1 MYEMMVGYPPFCSD
15 EPITTCRKIINWR
28 QHLRFPDDAR
38 LSPDAVDLMRRLL
51 CDVDSRLGTQ
61 VIVHSLSLPPPRVS
75 GLGTFAR
82 LLSTLTAVQRHSFS
96 VHRLETSVAGN
107 LWLRQR
113 HFQPSFDVVHKHTMW
128 AFLSLPLRNRTLY
141 LTLRHP

>member
-1 MYEMMVGYPPFCSD
+1 MSLCVCVCVMPRASLRWSVGAIMYEMMVGYPPFCSD

-61 VIVHSLSLPPPRVS
+61 VL
-75 GLGTFAR
+75 
-82 LLSTLTAVQRHSFS
+82 
-96 VHRLETSVAGN
+96 
-107 LWLRQR
+107 
-113 HFQPSFDVVHKHTMW
+113 
-128 AFLSLPLRNRTLY
+128 
-141 LTLRHP
+141 

>member
-1 MYEMMVGYPPFCSD
+1 VGAIMYEMMVGYPPFCSD

-61 VIVHSLSLPPPRVS
+61 VETPLVFTTSVRAGS
-75 GLGTFAR
+75 AR
-82 LLSTLTAVQRHSFS
+82 LLP
-96 VHRLETSVAGN
+96 
-107 LWLRQR
+107 WL
-113 HFQPSFDVVHKHTMW
+113 DVLAMSH
-128 AFLSLPLRNRTLY
+128 ARSAESNRAHDAPW
-141 LTLRHP
+141 RACPRA